1 MAGSEG
7 RGLANSGP
15 LPPPHVCTTLV
26 IATLWGLFAMADVRV
41 TARLRSLTP
50 GVEIA
55 SWRRELAGLGVC
67 REVTRQGGRP
77 AYRP

>member
-1 MAGSEG
+1 M
-7 RGLANSGP
+7 
-15 LPPPHVCTTLV
+15 
-26 IATLWGLFAMADVRV
+26 LWGLFAMADVQV

-55 SWRRELAGLGVC
+55 SWRRELAGSGVC

-77 AYRP
+77 AYRAHDADSQAWEARRSKALLTV